1 MAITTR
7 FAMTVARQALDA
19 MNQEAQRWESV
30 NGDDY
35 EGCELGLFVYGD
47 SSWTLDHDQY
57 LTDHR
62 NIVSVVPLAHY
73 SSATALRDSILNE
86 AI

>member
-7 FAMTVARQALDA
+7 LATTVARQALDA
-19 MNQEAQRWESV
+19 INHEAQRWESV

-35 EGCELGLFVYGD
+35 EECELGLFVYGD
-47 SSWTLDHDQY
+47 GNWTVDHGQY

-62 NIVSVVPLAHY
+62 NIVSVVPLARY
-73 SSATALRDSILNE
+73 NSATALRDSILNE
-86 AI
+86 SY